1 MKFIP
6 HFLHQFLAASGW
18 RGIHRPDRGLRGY
31 FPAATPA
38 ARQSATQEEMD
49 MRDPERALPLLMQ
62 KLEELY
68 ALATSAGDRTFP
80 LGDHFSRLVLFFFA
94 KQNEHTSAILLLAAH
109 GLYRDAGLIAR
120 SMMEGVFQLLWST
133 HDPQIRAARWEE
145 FSAVSSWRKMRK
157 HEESGEPVDV
167 KTRELIEEALRKSGP
182 QFYCDSARKK
192 IADGR
197 PPKDPYCRIWTGHNY
212 YSEIFDQMRG
222 KIWRLTTYSSLSS
235 WHHWEPEGFGEAI
248 EWNRQTNECNYREP
262 SARAG
267 AEALSTAFACLT
279 QTLAVLNQHFQLGL
293 DAKIEAL
300 KDDYS
305 AAFDEKTAEAG

>member
-1 MKFIP
+1 
-6 HFLHQFLAASGW
+6 
-18 RGIHRPDRGLRGY
+18 
-31 FPAATPA
+31 
-38 ARQSATQEEMD
+38 

-68 ALATSAGDRTFP
+68 ALASSAGDRTFP
-80 LGDHFSRLVLFFFA
+80 LGDPFSRLVLFFFA
-94 KQNEHTSAILLLAAH
+94 KQNEHTSAILLLAAR

-120 SMMEGVFQLLWST
+120 SMMEGVFQLLWTT
-133 HDPQIRAARWEE
+133 HDPQLRAARWWE

-157 HEESGEPVDV
+157 HEESGQPVDV
-167 KTRELIEEALRKSGP
+167 KDREQIEEALRKSGP
-182 QFYCDSARKK
+182 QFYSDSARMK
-192 IADGR
+192 IAAGR
-197 PPKDPYCRIWTGHNY
+197 PPKDPYCRIWTGHKN
-212 YSEIFDQMRG
+212 YSELFDQMKGR
-222 KIWRLTTYSSLSS
+222 IWRLMTYSPLSA
-235 WHHWEPEGFGEAI
+235 WHHWDPEGFGEVI

-279 QTLAVLNQHFQLGL
+279 QTLAVLNQHFQLEL

-305 AAFDEKTAEAG
+305 AAFAPETAESG